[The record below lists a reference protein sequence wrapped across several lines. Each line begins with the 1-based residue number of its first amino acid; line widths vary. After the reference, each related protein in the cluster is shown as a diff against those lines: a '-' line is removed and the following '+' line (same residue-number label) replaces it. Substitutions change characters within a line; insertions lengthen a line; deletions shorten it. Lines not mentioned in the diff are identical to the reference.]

1 MKQKSKGVKVVILST
16 VHGAMDDRI
25 FHKEARS
32 LAGAGYDVVLFGQ
45 APHDDVVDHVRIR
58 ALTQPSSRFHRV
70 LAAMKL
76 LRAALKQKADFH
88 HFHDP
93 ELLPVGLLLRLLGK
107 KVIYDAH
114 EDLPKDILSK
124 PYLPRWIRPF
134 LAAFIEPMERLAA
147 SAMSAVAVASDCIQ
161 KRFPGSVVLHNY
173 PILSYIRRG
182 CSSPSSSTPEAPFI
196 IYCGLI
202 SEILGALEMLAAV
215 NLVSRRH
222 RLKLRLLGPF
232 DDDAIRRQLLESKT
246 STIVDYRGFIPMREV
261 YRNYAGALA
270 GLLLYHPYPNHIEA
284 MPNKLF
290 ECMACGVPII
300 ASDFPLWRRIV
311 HEQGCGLVVDP
322 LDVPQVADA
331 IIYLIE
337 HPEEAKNMGRRGK
350 QLVAKKYNWES
361 ESRKLL
367 LLYQELLGKAPLGV

>member
-1 MKQKSKGVKVVILST
+1 VKQKSKGVKVVILST